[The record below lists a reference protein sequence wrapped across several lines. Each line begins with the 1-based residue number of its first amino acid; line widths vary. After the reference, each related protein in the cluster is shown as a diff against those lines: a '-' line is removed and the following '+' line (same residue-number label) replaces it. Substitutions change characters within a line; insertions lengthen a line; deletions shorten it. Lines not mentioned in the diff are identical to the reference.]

1 MKRHIFLVLFLI
13 TVICSYAQNLVTNP
27 GFETWQKVNKPNGWT
42 SALGCLKDS
51 VIILSGNYSCRQA
64 ATSDS
69 RELGQLI
76 PVSEGSLYRI
86 SFWYRNESSGNGCRI
101 WSNWKDNEGNAIDDD
116 VSLPLLHS
124 GFLKSESWK
133 QYTADVT
140 APPTATNLNLIIR
153 TLPNSVTY
161 WDNVVFE
168 ESVATYNNELISHNI
183 RIYPNPASDHLT
195 ISNISNMQLI
205 EIRTLTGTKIWTSG
219 ITGEERLIVPVSGL
233 KNGIYIINMYS
244 STRRY
249 SGKFIKTGF

>member
-1 MKRHIFLVLFLI
+1 MKRHISFVLFLI
-13 TVICSYAQNLVTNP
+13 TVICSYSQNLVTNP

-51 VIILSGNYSCRQA
+51 AIILSGNYSCRQA

-101 WSNWKDNEGNAIDDD
+101 WSNWKDGEGNAIDDAP
-116 VSLPLLHS
+116 SLPLLHS

-140 APPTATNLNLIIR
+140 APPTATYFNLIIR

-161 WDNVVFE
+161 WDDVVFE
-168 ESVATYNNELISHNI
+168 ENVATYNSEHISHDI
-183 RIYPNPASDHLT
+183 SIYPNPASDYLI
-195 ISNISNMQLI
+195 ISNINNMQLI
-205 EIRTLTGTKIWTSG
+205 EIRTLTGTGIWTSG
-219 ITGEERLIVPVSGL
+219 INGEERLIIPVSGL

-249 SGKFIKTGF
+249 SGRFIKTGI